1 MAFVLDLPALAAF
14 TSLRTLAARLCSDS
28 WTKIRVSIASITP
41 DRTWLA
47 VLRTQGALAPQRNR
61 HIGGTVRMAGGTGN
75 SGTARMS
82 RTDVERGLL
91 DVRKAKKGVLRGD
104 GRYSIPKSIP

>member
-1 MAFVLDLPALAAF
+1 MDQDPCEHSFNHARSNMAGGAPD
-14 TSLRTLAARLCSDS
+14 ARSACSS
-28 WTKIRVSIASITP
+28 T
-41 DRTWLA
+41 
-47 VLRTQGALAPQRNR
+47 G
-61 HIGGTVRMAGGTGN
+61 IGGTVRMAGGTGN

>member
-1 MAFVLDLPALAAF
+1 MAGGAPD
-14 TSLRTLAARLCSDS
+14 ARSACSS
-28 WTKIRVSIASITP
+28 NGVGS
-41 DRTWLA
+41 
-47 VLRTQGALAPQRNR
+47 
-61 HIGGTVRMAGGTGN
+61 TVRMAGGTGN

-82 RTDVERGLL
+82 STNVERGLL